1 MENDLFS
8 KRYFD
13 VLEKSQHIS
22 EMTDEELNDFEILAT
37 EVESEYEN
45 FQLIVKRNCNSLYGV
60 SANKF
65 FSLHD
70 TDVAED
76 ITVTGKHYAVIVDKA
91 INNFFVSWNKPE
103 ILEIVREFYPKVSGL
118 VNFIEYVP
126 DTKDDLCC
134 YGDTDSRYVR
144 MDKIYNLML
153 DENGNKMELPD
164 SDIELADFAVF
175 LEDKFIAK
183 IIKKTID
190 DDCEARNA
198 RKGFL
203 KMNHE
208 VTTRKSIFLKKKKY
222 IMTPIWSDGK
232 MLPKPKMKFKGVELK
247 KGSMSEKAKK
257 ILTKL
262 VNKYILEGYTI
273 EQLRQEVLK
282 IIKYIKLKRDKEL
295 IYQISSVSGL
305 SDVVKNDS
313 GNWISKSGKNH
324 IQMQIV
330 LSWNNFIDKNNLGE
344 LYKQPFEGQKMQY
357 YICDENSGYK
367 VIGIP
372 DEYEIN
378 DIKELPEP
386 DWNKMIIQ
394 TIVKP
399 LCRYII
405 DKDEIDDKDI
415 EAFLVGAKIWN
426 FSKQNQ

>member
-1 MENDLFS
+1 MDVSNNLFS
-8 KRYFD
+8 QRYLD
-13 VLEKSQHIS
+13 IIERAKNIS
-22 EMTDEELNDFEILAT
+22 EMSDAELKAFKT
-37 EVESEYEN
+37 EASEVHDEYEN
-45 FQLIVKRNCNSLYGV
+45 FQLVVKRNCNSLYGV

-76 ITVTGKHYAVIVDKA
+76 ITVTGKHYAVIVDRA
-91 INNFFVSWNKPE
+91 INKFFTEWSTHENLK
-103 ILEIVREFYPKVSGL
+103 IIQEFYPDVIELK
-118 VNFIEYVP
+118 NFDDYKP

-144 MDKIYNLML
+144 LDKIYNFMITK
-153 DENGNKMELPD
+153 EGPMEIPD
-164 SDIELADFAVF
+164 NNIEFVDFSVF
-175 LEDKFIAK
+175 LEDKFIAR
-183 IIKKTID
+183 IIKETID
-190 DDCEARNA
+190 ADCEARNA
-198 RKGFL
+198 RKGYL

-232 MLPKPKMKFKGVELK
+232 HLKNIKMKFKGVELK

-262 VNKYILEGYTI
+262 VSKYLLDGYSNEEI
-273 EQLRQEVLK
+273 RKEVIK
-282 IIKYIKLKRDKEL
+282 IIQYIKLKRDKEL

-305 SDVVKNDS
+305 SDMKLNDS
-313 GNWISKSGKNH
+313 GVWISKSGKNH
-324 IQMQIV
+324 IQMQIA
-330 LSWNNFIDKNNLGE
+330 LSWNNFIEQNKLKE
-344 LYKQPFEGQKMQY
+344 IYRPAFEGQKMQY
-357 YICDENSGYK
+357 YYCNPDSGFN

-372 DEYEIN
+372 DDFSIN

-394 TIVKP
+394 TLVKP

-415 EAFLVGAKIWN
+415 EAFLLGAKIWN
-426 FSKQNQ
+426 FSKQ